1 MNKNVL
7 FIQRTLL
14 LRILG
19 NFLPTKPAD
28 ILSLRKEAKEL
39 FIQVHSIF
47 RKSRNP
53 QLNVRYT

>member
-28 ILSLRKEAKEL
+28 ILSLRKGAKKL

-47 RKSRNP
+47 RRSRDP
-53 QLNVRYT
+53 